1 MYVQDDKNFSFAL
14 IGLTLGV
21 LLLAFGTVALV
32 FPVATNAAGFFAALL
47 ASSAL
52 GALAAY
58 AVARG
63 IGRRFARLNQSIG
76 KLLAVTEEIGNGDF
90 DKRLAVDNSGQAA
103 QMATAFNAFAD
114 KIADIIKRIG
124 YEAREVSKAA
134 QQSKHSSSAIAES
147 ANDVECRLSL
157 TATFSE
163 NIVANANNMATSI
176 EEASG
181 NVSSVSASVY
191 ELSTNINTVAA
202 SAEQASTNMVG
213 INHSFDRI
221 SQDIN
226 TVANSSEKMSVS
238 MSEIA
243 KNAQDAMRISADA
256 TASAQ
261 ETLTAMNLLSETAK
275 KIGRVVKL
283 IDSIAGQTNMLA
295 LNATIEAASAGEA
308 GKGFAVVAGEI
319 KDLAQQTAE
328 ANNEI
333 ADQIEQIQNYAA
345 QALQHTQ
352 AVNTVIH
359 KVAEI
364 NQAIDSSVERQSS
377 SANAITK
384 AVDGIA
390 NASKESVLNLQEAT
404 KGLKEIT
411 RSAAEA
417 SLASR
422 NSAKALEE
430 AATGV
435 KEAAHSSAQVSS
447 SIEKINNNLH
457 AIRSTLGKI
466 MQEVAVS
473 HRNADEVSGLADRL
487 AQSVSGIAVKGR
499 DYDGA
504 AFFDSKPLD
513 GGSPLTPQ
521 IPHASQVPQI
531 GFSEKAQTGGGAND
545 GPLIVWDLAI
555 YSVGIKEIDR
565 QHGIL
570 VQLIN
575 RLDQGVKRKIS
586 KGTLE
591 DIANYLADYTVFHFG
606 YEEKL
611 LHDNDYPGLGAHKAV
626 HQNFVNKVQHYQNQL
641 KSQDAVLVA
650 GEILEFLKGWLLDH
664 IQKTDK
670 QYGAFLNGKGVY

>member
-1 MYVQDDKNFSFAL
+1 MHTYNEKNLFITV
-14 IGLTLGV
+14 IGFTLGLLILALAVVV
-21 LLLAFGTVALV
+21 LTSSAPFVLAEFL
-32 FPVATNAAGFFAALL
+32 FAAIPVLIIGSGAGYFL
-47 ASSAL
+47 AYKINQHFTRAH
-52 GALAAY
+52 
-58 AVARG
+58 
-63 IGRRFARLNQSIG
+63 QSINR
-76 KLLAVTEEIGNGDF
+76 LVVSTEEIARGDF
-90 DKRLAVDNSGQAA
+90 NKRLVSDQSGETGQLAEVLNGFVDKISNVINRVNYAAVDVTQAA
-103 QMATAFNAFAD
+103 EKLKQ
-114 KIADIIKRIG
+114 
-124 YEAREVSKAA
+124 
-134 QQSKHSSSAIAES
+134 SSASIAES
-147 ANDVECRLSL
+147 ANDVECRLAL
-157 TATFSE
+157 TATSSE
-163 NIVANANNMATSI
+163 HIAFNANAMATSI

-226 TVANSSEKMSVS
+226 TVANSAEKMSVS

-243 KNAQDAMRISADA
+243 KNAQNAMRISADA

-261 ETLTAMNLLSETAK
+261 ETLTTMNQLSETAK

-333 ADQIEQIQNYAA
+333 ADQIEQIQSYAA
-345 QALQHTQ
+345 EALRHTQ
-352 AVNTVIH
+352 AVNTIIN

-364 NQAIDSSVERQSS
+364 NQAIDFSVEQQSS
-377 SANAITK
+377 SADTITE

-417 SLASR
+417 SQASR
-422 NSAKALEE
+422 SSARALEE

-435 KEAAHSSAQVSS
+435 KEAANSSSEVSS
-447 SIEKINNNLH
+447 SIKKVNSNIH
-457 AIRSTLGKI
+457 SIRSTLGK
-466 MQEVAVS
+466 MTQEISLSHQNAGELSNMAQRLVQCVNSFNFKEQQYQDNSFSNPGRAVENTVNPLIPQTYQQVES
-473 HRNADEVSGLADRL
+473 PKAN
-487 AQSVSGIAVKGR
+487 IR
-499 DYDGA
+499 DDNN
-504 AFFDSKPLD
+504 
-513 GGSPLTPQ
+513 T
-521 IPHASQVPQI
+521 
-531 GFSEKAQTGGGAND
+531 
-545 GPLIVWDLAI
+545 PLIVWDLAV

-565 QHGIL
+565 QHSIL
-570 VQLIN
+570 AELIN
-575 RLDQGVKRKIS
+575 RLDYGVKHKIS
-586 KGTLE
+586 KETME
-591 DIANYLADYTVFHFG
+591 DIVNYLADYTVFHFG

-611 LHDNDYPGLGAHKAV
+611 MKDNHWSQLESHKIV
-626 HQNFVNKVQHYQNQL
+626 HTAFVNKVQMYQNQL
-641 KSQDAVLVA
+641 KTKDVHEVA
-650 GEILEFLKGWLLDH
+650 ESILEFLKDWLLDH
-664 IQKTDK
+664 ILKTDK
-670 QYGAFLNGKGVY
+670 QYGMALNAKGVY